1 VWTSLRESPLFSK
14 RYLVSS
20 SSICAGFF
28 SVSGGLELGDGAD
41 CCASDLGAGFL
52 VGICDGQ
59 SGAAIRV
66 VMSKIK
72 INGHRLKPAPLG
84 LFGAVPMGTEF
95 VVADGATQ
103 EV

>member
-1 VWTSLRESPLFSK
+1 V
-14 RYLVSS
+14 
-20 SSICAGFF
+20 
-28 SVSGGLELGDGAD
+28 DGAD
-41 CCASDLGAGFL
+41 CCPSDLGAGLL

-66 VMSKIK
+66 VMSKIR

-84 LFGAVPMGTEF
+84 LFGAVRIGTEF
-95 VVADGATQ
+95 LLADGATQ